1 MGTPAAADTAGTWE
15 PANSVARSRRP
26 LRNYETYAVC
36 LTGFYGLTGFVRF
49 VSAPGE
55 MDAVRP
61 DQENV
66 T

>member
-1 MGTPAAADTAGTWE
+1 MSMAGE
-15 PANSVARSRRP
+15 DLNLRP
-26 LRNYETYAVC
+26 SGYETYAVC

-49 VSAPGE
+49 VSPPGE